1 VFASRVP
8 LKTLPV
14 LCKSLA
20 TMLHSGVP
28 LLKTLE
34 IASRKTG
41 DSGCRKRIAAV
52 REDVQRGTDIAQALR
67 DQGAYFPE
75 LMTDMVAVGEQ
86 TGQLPEVLDGLADH
100 YDNVVRL
107 RRMLITMITW
117 PAIQLVAAILIIAL
131 VIFVLGIVAGTR
143 GPGAKQFDILGLG
156 LMGTSGAIKWLAMS
170 FGSIF
175 GVLGGYFLIANVF
188 RRKRFL
194 DGLLMKIPVLGTS
207 MRSFAIARFS
217 WAFALTQQTGMPIAR
232 SLELSFRATSNGA
245 FVGESPRV
253 CGLVMQGEE
262 LSMALDEAGLF
273 PDEYLSLVQVAEAS
287 GTVPETLERLS
298 PQFEDQAR
306 RSLTAL
312 AVTLAWLVWVV
323 VALFIIFIIFS
334 FVMTY
339 VRMLEGAASGNLDF
353 LD

>member
-1 VFASRVP
+1 
-8 LKTLPV
+8 
-14 LCKSLA
+14 
-20 TMLHSGVP
+20 MLHSGVA

-52 REDVQRGTDIAQALR
+52 REEVQRGTDIAQALR
-67 DQGAYFPE
+67 DQGGYFPE

-175 GVLGGYFLIANVF
+175 AVLGGYFLIANVF

-245 FVGESPRV
+245 FVGASPNV
-253 CGLVMQGEE
+253 CGLVMNGEE
-262 LSMALDEAGLF
+262 LSMALDESGLF

-306 RSLTAL
+306 RSLAAL

-339 VRMLEGAASGNLDF
+339 VRMLERAASGNLDF